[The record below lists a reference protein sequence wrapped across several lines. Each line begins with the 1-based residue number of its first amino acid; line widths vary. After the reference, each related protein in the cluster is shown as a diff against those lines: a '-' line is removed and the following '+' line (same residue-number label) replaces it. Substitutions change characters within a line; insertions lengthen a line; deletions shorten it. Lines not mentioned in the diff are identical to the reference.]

1 MQRLFRLGKA
11 LVISVLAAQDLQPL
25 ADALSVVRAQPI
37 AQKRVDRQVEKV
49 RELHQHRD
57 LRKALP
63 LLLLAHR
70 RNGDAHRLGQ
80 LLLRQALLPAVK
92 ADLICH
98 RIFHTLLLSRPA

>member
-1 MQRLFRLGKA
+1 MRFSEMTAQRSWKRFSETVKKVSGKKQRLFRLGKA

-63 LLLLAHR
+63 
-70 RNGDAHRLGQ
+70 RL
-80 LLLRQALLPAVK
+80 P
-92 ADLICH
+92 
-98 RIFHTLLLSRPA
+98 